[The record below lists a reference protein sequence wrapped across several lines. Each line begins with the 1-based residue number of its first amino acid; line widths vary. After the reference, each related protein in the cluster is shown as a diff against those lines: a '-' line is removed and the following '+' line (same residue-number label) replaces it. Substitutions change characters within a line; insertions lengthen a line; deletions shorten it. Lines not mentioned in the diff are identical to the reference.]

1 MQFIA
6 DVQMQTSVVAV
17 AMTMENNGE
26 QLVYSGRSSQ
36 ENLLMDWIWG
46 ARERKQ
52 EVIPLGHYVGSNKY
66 PSVLQRRMEV
76 LVSTRD
82 EA

>member
-1 MQFIA
+1 MQFMA

-52 EVIPLGHYVGSNKY
+52 ERGYLLCSPECTVLGYMKS
-66 PSVLQRRMEV
+66 
-76 LVSTRD
+76 
-82 EA
+82 

>member
-6 DVQMQTSVVAV
+6 DVHMKTSVVAV

-36 ENLLMDWIWG
+36 ENLLMDWIQG
-46 ARERKQ
+46 MEEELSGTMSIYGVYK
-52 EVIPLGHYVGSNKY
+52 LG
-66 PSVLQRRMEV
+66 E
-76 LVSTRD
+76 
-82 EA
+82 